1 MATAS
6 AQEWNERY
14 SAEEYV
20 WSVEPNQFVVS
31 HLSDLTPGKM
41 LDLGGGE
48 GRNALWF
55 ASRGWSVE
63 NSDFSEVAIAKS
75 VALADEAGVSSRFT
89 GTVADSTS
97 SSACVTGPVDLVV
110 VSYLQLPE
118 NELTSAIASASEAL
132 VDGGTFFGVWHAQE
146 NLRHGY
152 GGPRDPAVLPTVPQ
166 LTAAAEAA
174 GLTVQQA
181 SWKHRMVPTGSG
193 DKVAIDVVL
202 LATK

>member
-20 WSVEPNQFVVS
+20 WSIEPNQFVVS
-31 HLSDLTPGKM
+31 HLTDIAPGKM

-55 ASRGWSVE
+55 AQRGWSVE
-63 NSDFSEVAIAKS
+63 NSDFSDVAIAKS
-75 VALADEAGVSSRFT
+75 VALAEEAGVGSLFT
-89 GTVADSTS
+89 GTVADSTT
-97 SSACVTGPVDLVV
+97 SAACSTGPVDLAVI
-110 VSYLQLPE
+110 SYLQLPQD
-118 NELTSAIASASEAL
+118 ELAAAISTAADAL
-132 VDGGTFFGVWHAQE
+132 AAGGTFFGVWHAQE

-152 GGPRDPAVLPTVPQ
+152 GGPRDPEVLPTVPQ

-181 SWKHRMVPTGSG
+181 SWKHRMVPTASG